1 MKWQSFEKAVFDYAA
16 KKGLREFELYAQKD
30 HEFEIHISQQQL
42 ERYQDALGFGCSF
55 KALKNGKAG
64 FSYTEVLDEDSAK
77 RMVDDALENVA
88 LIDTKDPDSIFD
100 SKPSYR
106 SFEPYQGSFE
116 SIPADEKIE
125 WGMLMERAAL
135 GTDERIRMV
144 PYCLL
149 MHVRKEVRISNSKG
163 LSIEGTSGGGGA
175 YTAALA
181 SDGSNQKT
189 DREFWFG
196 TKPKDLDP
204 ESLGKK
210 AAEKALKHLGA
221 KSLPGGKYPVLLQ
234 GDVFTELLQ
243 LFFEMINAEN
253 VHKGLSLLSGKIGKQ
268 VFSDLIS
275 IVEDPEYPGS
285 IFNSPFDS
293 QGVPTSKKRI
303 IEHGMLTTFLHN
315 LKTAKKDG
323 TQPTGNAFRSS
334 YKSKETIHPS
344 NAYVEPGDQSKE
356 SLIQVIGNGLI
367 ITDIQG
373 MHSGANPV
381 SGDFSV
387 SAEGFRIESG
397 QITSPIEQ
405 ITLSANIIDMLGQV
419 EGLSNELQMG
429 LSFSMGLWSP
439 DVWIRKMDIAGSQN
453 Q

>member
-1 MKWQSFEKAVFDYAA
+1 MNWKSFEKAVFDFAA
-16 KKGLREFELYAQKD
+16 KKGLKEFELYAQKD

-42 ERYQDALGFGCSF
+42 ERYQDAIGFGCSF

-64 FSYTEVLDEDSAK
+64 FSYTEILDEESAK
-77 RMVDDALENVA
+77 RMVDDAMENLA
-88 LIDTKDPDSIFD
+88 LIDSKDPDFIFD

-106 SFEPYQGSFE
+106 STEPYQACFE
-116 SIPADEKIE
+116 SIPADKKIE
-125 WGMLMERAAL
+125 WGLLMESAAL

-149 MHVRKEVRISNSKG
+149 MHMRKEIRISNSSG
-163 LSIEGTSGGGGA
+163 LSIEGTSGGGGV

-204 ESLGKK
+204 ESIGKK

-221 KSLPGGKYPVLLQ
+221 KSLPGGKYSVLLQ

-243 LFFEMINAEN
+243 LFFEMVNAEN
-253 VHKGLSLLSGKIGKQ
+253 VQKGLSLLSGKIGKQ
-268 VFSDLIS
+268 VFSDAIN
-275 IVEDPEYPGS
+275 IVEDPDYPGS
-285 IFNSPFDS
+285 IFTVPFDS

-303 IEHGMLTTFLHN
+303 IDHGTLTTFLHS

-323 TQPTGNAFRSS
+323 VQPTGNAFRSS
-334 YKSKETIHPS
+334 YKSKESIHPC
-344 NAYVEPGDQSKE
+344 NAYVEPGDQSIE
-356 SLIQVIGNGLI
+356 SLIQAIGNGLI
-367 ITDIQG
+367 ITDVQG

-387 SAEGFRIESG
+387 SAEGFLIESG
-397 QITSPIEQ
+397 QITYPIEQ
-405 ITLSANIIDMLGQV
+405 ITLSANLINMLSQV
-419 EGLSNELQMG
+419 EGLSNQLRMG

-439 DVWIRKMDIAGSQN
+439 DVWIRNMDIAGSPN